1 MRGRQEFCAMLVKRG
16 ADPTLTDDSGRV
28 AADMTDNAELAA
40 WLRCGLRFHSHAT
53 LLLPSKYLACVVFWL
68 GFLDLLVHAPQGSC
82 C

>member
-40 WLRCGLRFHSHAT
+40 
-53 LLLPSKYLACVVFWL
+53 
-68 GFLDLLVHAPQGSC
+68 
-82 C
+82 